1 MEVILI
7 LKFLVFVKE
16 KNTGRSDFSIVKIN
30 LIDSS
35 ARSKIVQYSC
45 GTVSIP
51 ENKPMANLA
60 HIFAYIENNFNEN
73 SIFTSKITYNIEGLY
88 IHN

>member
-1 MEVILI
+1 MI

-30 LIDSS
+30 LIDSNT
-35 ARSKIVQYSC
+35 RSKIVQYSC

-73 SIFTSKITYNIEGLY
+73 SNSISTSKITYNIEGLY